1 MLTMK
6 QWKKAIFALCLL
18 GTTFVVCSCNT
29 NSPLFQQIM
38 KKVMVEK
45 AREKGVVDMVAWVA
59 LAAVRDS
66 SLSLY
71 LEMQTRA
78 A

>member
-29 NSPLFQQIM
+29 NSPPFSTNNDKGYGGEGSGEGGSGHGGM
-38 KKVMVEK
+38 GGVGGG
-45 AREKGVVDMVAWVA
+45 AR
-59 LAAVRDS
+59 
-66 SLSLY
+66 
-71 LEMQTRA
+71 
-78 A
+78 